1 MMLPQEK
8 IANST
13 LMFAL
18 KKIFST
24 DNLIIIGLPSST
36 HILYLKDY
44 L

>member
-13 LMFAL
+13 LFAL

-36 HILYLKDY
+36 HIPYLKDY